1 MKIPSL
7 KLKSQLAL
15 FNAISKVLII
25 TLLVIIVP
33 WIVSEISI
41 RDTDDIL
48 IQKLDQVTEL
58 VDSLGI
64 DNYIDMESEYK
75 TFGSYNILKEEYI
88 SIEPLDHDT
97 LIDVIEFSQRII
109 EEEIVDYRVL
119 SYSIQENENNY
130 LIEIGKSISTIYR
143 FQYNLKRF
151 TFIFLIVII
160 SLTFILDLSFIQYLL
175 KPFEKIV
182 RKLKNTNHPT
192 SFNYTPVKTLTSD
205 FEYLDETIRLL
216 MQKIES
222 AFNDERDY
230 ISNVSHELLTP
241 VSIIQSK
248 LDNIIHDGKLQEEDM
263 LKIFESK
270 KTLRRLTNLVRT
282 LLMMSRIENEE
293 YILTEKVNI
302 HQTLKNVIDEIEEKI
317 TAKDLNLKLDLKAT
331 NFFIDG
337 NENLLFTLF
346 YNFINNAIR
355 YTDVGYIQIET
366 LKQENRF
373 VVIITDT
380 GIGIAKDKIP
390 EIFSRFKNSNETKDS
405 YGLGLALSKKICN
418 YHKIEIEVISEINN
432 INDGNTIGST
442 FILKFPV

>member
-1 MKIPSL
+1 MKIPKL

-15 FNAISKVLII
+15 FNALSKALII

-33 WIVSEISI
+33 YLVSEISI
-41 RDTDDIL
+41 RDTDNVL
-48 IQKLDQVTEL
+48 IHKLDQVIEL

-64 DNYIDMESEYK
+64 DNYIDMESEFK

-88 SIEPLDHDT
+88 SIEPIDHDT
-97 LIDVIEFSQRII
+97 LVDVIEFSQRVI

-119 SYSIQENENNY
+119 SYSIHENDNNY

-151 TFIFLIVII
+151 TFIFLIVVI

-182 RKLKNTNHPT
+182 KKLKNTNHPT
-192 SFNYTPVKTLTSD
+192 SFNYSTVKTSTSD
-205 FEYLDETIRLL
+205 FLYLDEIISSL
-216 MQKIES
+216 MQKIEA

-248 LDNIIHDGKLQEEDM
+248 LDNIINDGQLQEADM
-263 LKIFESK
+263 IKIFESK

-302 HQTLKNVIDEIEEKI
+302 NNTITNVIEEIEDRISAKELTLKSELK
-317 TAKDLNLKLDLKAT
+317 AKD
-331 NFFIDG
+331 FIFKG

-346 YNFINNAIR
+346 YNFVNNAIR
-355 YTDVGYIQIET
+355 YTDKGFVKIET
-366 LKQENRF
+366 LKQTNQF
-373 VVIITDT
+373 IVKITDT

-390 EIFSRFKNSNETKDS
+390 EIFSRFKNSHETKDS
-405 YGLGLALSKKICN
+405 YGLGLALSKKICD
-418 YHKIEIEVISEINN
+418 YHKIKIDVISEINK
-432 INDGNTIGST
+432 GSS
-442 FILKFPV
+442 FILKFPA

>member
-109 EEEIVDYRVL
+109 EEEVVDYRVL
-119 SYSIQENENNY
+119 SYSIQGNDNNY

-205 FEYLDETIRLL
+205 FEYLDETIRSL

-248 LDNIIHDGKLQEEDM
+248 LDNIIHEGKLQEEDM

-317 TAKDLNLKLDLKAT
+317 TAKDLNLKLDLKAS

>member
-109 EEEIVDYRVL
+109 EEEVVDYRVL
-119 SYSIQENENNY
+119 SYSIQGNDNNY

-317 TAKDLNLKLDLKAT
+317 TAKDLNLKLDLKAS